1 MSPPPHPAYSVPY
14 YGTTVPLS
22 KGILVRVQWS
32 IGAKESDMFENRMP
46 RYEILSQESMA
57 TLTLGWRRIV
67 SEIGIEFMSPWA
79 IDVLRDAGQT
89 VEGDNVKFDP
99 DWILKQCALAPSE
112 FNLRARNPKNNVHI
126 GGNSMVFGG
135 VYGPPFV
142 REGDIRRDATFK
154 DYENFCKLSQ
164 SFDALDSVGGVVC
177 EPNDLSLDSR
187 HLDMAYAAATLT
199 DKFFMGNVVTA
210 QNAIDV
216 IKMAEIIHGGREA
229 IVETPALISLVNC
242 NSPLRWDDRMLD
254 SLREYVL
261 AGQPVV
267 VTPFLLMG
275 AMSPVTIPATLAQ
288 QIAEALTG
296 IALAQTLN
304 PGCPIVFGSFLSNID
319 MQSGSPQF
327 GTPESGIGLLCTGQ
341 IARSFN
347 LPFRGGGGLNSS
359 QTVDAQSAYQTMMT
373 MMPTFLSGTNWV
385 MHTAGWLEG
394 GLVSCY
400 EKFVLDIEI
409 LQSLM
414 TEFTPLEFN
423 VESLAFD
430 AHLEVGHG
438 GHFLGAAHTME
449 RFRDCFYR
457 PFLTNSDNFERWTRL
472 GAKDSKMRAA
482 EIYKKKLEDY
492 VAPEMDPRMRQELD
506 EFVAMR
512 KSQLD

>member
-1 MSPPPHPAYSVPY
+1 
-14 YGTTVPLS
+14 
-22 KGILVRVQWS
+22 
-32 IGAKESDMFENRMP
+32 MFENRMP
-46 RYEILSQESMA
+46 RYDILSEESMSVLDA
-57 TLTLGWRRIV
+57 GWRRIV
-67 SEIGIEFMSPWA
+67 SEIGVEFVSPWA
-79 IDVLRDAGQT
+79 VELLREAGQT
-89 VEGDNVKFDP
+89 VEDVNVKFDP
-99 DWILKQCALAPSE
+99 EWILAQVAKVPSE
-112 FNLRARNPKNNVHI
+112 FDLRARNPKNNVHI

-142 REGDIRRDATFK
+142 REGSVRRDATFN
-154 DYENFCKLSQ
+154 DFQNFCKLAQ

-187 HLDMAYAAATLT
+187 HLDMAFAAATLT

-210 QNAIDV
+210 ENARDV
-216 IKMAEIIHGGREA
+216 IRIAEILHGGRAA
-229 IVETPALISLVNC
+229 IEETPALISLINC

-254 SLREYVL
+254 SLREYAL

-296 IALAQTLN
+296 LALVQLIR
-304 PGCPIVFGSFLSNID
+304 PGAPVVFGSFLSNID

-341 IARSFN
+341 IARHFK

-394 GLVSCY
+394 GLVSSY
-400 EKFVLDIEI
+400 DKFILDVEI

-414 TEFTPLEFN
+414 VEFTPLEFN
-423 VESLAFD
+423 ESSLAFD

-438 GHFLGAAHTME
+438 GHFLGAAHTMD

-457 PFLTNSDNFERWTRL
+457 PFLTNSDNFERWNRL
-472 GAKDSKMRAA
+472 GARDTRDRAE
-482 EIYKKKLEDY
+482 EIWKKKLEDY
-492 VAPEMDPRMRQELD
+492 VMPDMDPSTLLELS
-506 EFVAMR
+506 EFVAQR
-512 KSQLD
+512 KSQLDS

>member
-1 MSPPPHPAYSVPY
+1 
-14 YGTTVPLS
+14 
-22 KGILVRVQWS
+22 
-32 IGAKESDMFENRMP
+32 MFENRMP
-46 RYEILSQESMA
+46 RYDILSEESMSVLDA
-57 TLTLGWRRIV
+57 GWRRIV
-67 SEIGIEFMSPWA
+67 SEIGVEFMSPWA
-79 IDVLRDAGQT
+79 VELLREAGQT
-89 VEGDNVKFDP
+89 VEDANVKFDP
-99 DWILKQCALAPSE
+99 DWILQQVAKVPSE
-112 FNLRARNPKNNVHI
+112 FNLRARNPKNNVRI

-142 REGDIRRDATFK
+142 REGNVRRDATFK
-154 DYENFCKLSQ
+154 DFENFCKLSQ

-187 HLDMAYAAATLT
+187 HLDMAFAAATLT

-210 QNAIDV
+210 ENARDV
-216 IKMAEIIHGGREA
+216 IRIAEIIHGGRAA
-229 IVETPALISLVNC
+229 IEETPALISLINC

-254 SLREYVL
+254 SLREYAL

-275 AMSPVTIPATLAQ
+275 AMSPVTIPSTLAQ

-296 IALAQTLN
+296 LALVQLIR
-304 PGCPIVFGSFLSNID
+304 PGAPVVFGSFLSNID

-341 IARSFN
+341 IARHFK

-394 GLVSCY
+394 GLVSSY
-400 EKFVLDIEI
+400 DKFVLDVEI

-414 TEFTPLEFN
+414 VEFTPLEFN
-423 VESLAFD
+423 ESSLAFD

-457 PFLTNSDNFERWTRL
+457 PFLTNSDNYERWTRL
-472 GAKDSKMRAA
+472 GSRDTRDRAE
-482 EIYKKKLEDY
+482 EIWKKKLEDY
-492 VAPEMDPRMRQELD
+492 VMPDMEASTLLELSD
-506 EFVAMR
+506 FVAQR
-512 KSQLD
+512 KSQLDS

>member
-1 MSPPPHPAYSVPY
+1 V
-14 YGTTVPLS
+14 
-22 KGILVRVQWS
+22 
-32 IGAKESDMFENRMP
+32 FENKMP
-46 RYEILSQESMA
+46 RYEILSEESMA
-57 TLTLGWRRIV
+57 VLDKGWRRIV
-67 SEIGIEFMSPWA
+67 SEIGLEFMSPWA
-79 IDVLRDAGQT
+79 VEMFREAGQT
-89 VEGDNVKFDP
+89 VEGENVKFDP
-99 DWILKQCALAPSE
+99 EWILKQVAKAPSE
-112 FNLRARNPKNNVHI
+112 FNLRARNPKNSVHI

-142 REGDIRRDATFK
+142 REGNVRRDATFK
-154 DYENFCKLSQ
+154 DFENFCKLSQ

-187 HLDMAYAAATLT
+187 HLDMAFAAATLT

-210 QNAIDV
+210 ENAKDV
-216 IKMAEIIHGGREA
+216 IRMAEILHGGRSA
-229 IVETPALISLVNC
+229 IEETPALISLVNC

-254 SLREYVL
+254 SLREYAL
-261 AGQPVV
+261 AGQPLV

-296 IALAQTLN
+296 VALTQLVR
-304 PGCPIVFGSFLSNID
+304 PGVPVVFGSFLSNID

-341 IARSFN
+341 IARHFK

-394 GLVSCY
+394 GLVSSY
-400 EKFVLDIEI
+400 DKFILDVEI

-414 TEFTPLEFN
+414 VEFTPLEFN
-423 VESLAFD
+423 ESSLAFD

-457 PFLTNSDNFERWTRL
+457 PFLTNSDNYERWTRL
-472 GAKDSKMRAA
+472 GSRDTRDRAA
-482 EIYKKKLEDY
+482 EIWQKKLDEY
-492 VAPEMDPRMRQELD
+492 VLPEMDSQVLSELTEFVSKRKSELD
-506 EFVAMR
+506 G
-512 KSQLD
+512 

>member
-1 MSPPPHPAYSVPY
+1 
-14 YGTTVPLS
+14 
-22 KGILVRVQWS
+22 
-32 IGAKESDMFENRMP
+32 MFENRMP

-67 SEIGIEFMSPWA
+67 SEVGIEFMSPWA

-142 REGDIRRDATFK
+142 REGDVRRDATFN

-210 QNAIDV
+210 QNAVDV

-492 VAPEMDPRMRQELD
+492 VAPEMDSRMRQELD

>member
-1 MSPPPHPAYSVPY
+1 
-14 YGTTVPLS
+14 
-22 KGILVRVQWS
+22 
-32 IGAKESDMFENRMP
+32 MP
-46 RYEILSQESMA
+46 RYEILSEESMA
-57 TLTLGWRRIV
+57 TLTKGWRRIV

-79 IDVLRDAGQT
+79 VDMLGEAGQE
-89 VEGDNVKFDP
+89 VSGENVKFDP
-99 DWILKQCALAPSE
+99 DWILAQIAKAPRE

-126 GGNSMVFGG
+126 GGDSMVFSA

-142 REGDIRRDATFK
+142 REGDVRRDGTFK
-154 DYENFCKLSQ
+154 DFENFCKLAQ

-187 HLDMAYAAATLT
+187 HLDMAFAAATLT

-210 QNAIDV
+210 QNAKDV
-216 IKMAEIIHGGREA
+216 IAMAEIIHGGRQA
-229 IVETPALISLVNC
+229 IVDTPALISLVNC

-254 SLREYVL
+254 SLREYAL

-267 VTPFLLMG
+267 PTPFLLMG

-296 IALAQTLN
+296 IALAQLVN
-304 PGCPIVFGSFLSNID
+304 PGVPVVFGSFLSNID

-341 IARSFN
+341 IARSFG

-373 MMPTFLSGTNWV
+373 MMPTFLSGTNFI

-394 GLVSCY
+394 GLVSSY
-400 EKFVLDIEI
+400 EKFVVDIEI

-414 TEFTPLEFN
+414 VEFTPLEFN
-423 VESLAFD
+423 EGSLAFD

-457 PFLTNSDNFERWTRL
+457 PFLTNSDNYERWKRL
-472 GAKDSKMRAA
+472 GARDTRARA
-482 EIYKKKLEDY
+482 EEIWRKKLAEY
-492 VAPEMDPRMRQELD
+492 EKPEMDASILEGLTDFVAKRRSELD
-506 EFVAMR
+506 YVE
-512 KSQLD
+512 

>member
-1 MSPPPHPAYSVPY
+1 MPH
-14 YGTTVPLS
+14 
-22 KGILVRVQWS
+22 
-32 IGAKESDMFENRMP
+32 
-46 RYEILSQESMA
+46 YEILSEESMA
-57 TLTLGWRRIV
+57 ILTKGWRRIV
-67 SEIGIEFMSPWA
+67 SEIGVEFMSPWA
-79 IDVLRDAGQT
+79 VDMLREAGQE
-89 VEGDNVKFDP
+89 VSGENVKFDP
-99 DWILKQCALAPSE
+99 DWILAQIAKAPRE

-126 GGNSMVFGG
+126 GGNSMVFSS

-142 REGDIRRDATFK
+142 REGDVRRDGTFK
-154 DYENFCKLSQ
+154 DFENFCKLAQ

-187 HLDMAYAAATLT
+187 HLDMAFAAATLT

-210 QNAIDV
+210 QNAKDV
-216 IKMAEIIHGGREA
+216 IAMAEIIHGGRRA
-229 IVETPALISLVNC
+229 IVDTPALISLVNC

-254 SLREYVL
+254 SLREYAL

-267 VTPFLLMG
+267 PTPFLLMG

-296 IALAQTLN
+296 IALAQLVN
-304 PGCPIVFGSFLSNID
+304 PGVPVVFGSFLSNID

-341 IARSFN
+341 IARSFG

-373 MMPTFLSGTNWV
+373 MMPTFLAGTNFI

-394 GLVSCY
+394 GLVSSY
-400 EKFVLDIEI
+400 EKFVVDIEI

-414 TEFTPLEFN
+414 VEFTPLEFN
-423 VESLAFD
+423 EGSLAFD

-457 PFLTNSDNFERWTRL
+457 PFLTNSDNFERWKRL
-472 GAKDSKMRAA
+472 GARDTRARA
-482 EIYKKKLEDY
+482 EEIWRKKLEEY
-492 VAPEMDPRMRQELD
+492 EKPEMDASILEGLTDFVAKRKSELD
-506 EFVAMR
+506 YVE
-512 KSQLD
+512 

>member
-1 MSPPPHPAYSVPY
+1 
-14 YGTTVPLS
+14 
-22 KGILVRVQWS
+22 
-32 IGAKESDMFENRMP
+32 MP
-46 RYEILSQESMA
+46 RYEILSEESMA
-57 TLTLGWRRIV
+57 TLTLGWKRIV

-79 IDVLRDAGQT
+79 LDLLREAGQT

-99 DWILKQCALAPSE
+99 EWILKQVAKAPSQ
-112 FNLRARNPKNNVHI
+112 FNLRARNPKNNVQI
-126 GGNSMVFGG
+126 GGDSMVFGG

-142 REGDIRRDATFK
+142 REGDVRRDATFK
-154 DYENFCKLSQ
+154 DYENFCKLAQ
-164 SFDALDSVGGVVC
+164 SYDALDSVGGVVC

-187 HLDMAYAAATLT
+187 HLDMVYAAATLT

-210 QNAIDV
+210 ENARDV
-216 IKMAEIIHGGREA
+216 IAMAEIIHGGRKA
-229 IVETPALISLVNC
+229 IEETPALISLINC

-288 QIAEALTG
+288 QIAEALSG
-296 IALAQTLN
+296 IALAQLLR

-400 EKFVLDIEI
+400 EKFIVDIEI

-430 AHLEVGHG
+430 AHVEVGHG

-457 PFLTNSDNFERWTRL
+457 PFLTNSDNYERWMRL
-472 GAKDSKMRAA
+472 GAKDTKARAA
-482 EIYKKKLEDY
+482 DIYMKKLEEY
-492 VAPEMDPRMRQELD
+492 VAPEMDPRMKQQLD
-506 EFVAMR
+506 EFVAKR
-512 KSQLD
+512 KSELD

>member
-1 MSPPPHPAYSVPY
+1 
-14 YGTTVPLS
+14 
-22 KGILVRVQWS
+22 
-32 IGAKESDMFENRMP
+32 
-46 RYEILSQESMA
+46 
-57 TLTLGWRRIV
+57 
-67 SEIGIEFMSPWA
+67 
-79 IDVLRDAGQT
+79 
-89 VEGDNVKFDP
+89 
-99 DWILKQCALAPSE
+99 
-112 FNLRARNPKNNVHI
+112 
-126 GGNSMVFGG
+126 
-135 VYGPPFV
+135 
-142 REGDIRRDATFK
+142 
-154 DYENFCKLSQ
+154 
-164 SFDALDSVGGVVC
+164 
-177 EPNDLSLDSR
+177 
-187 HLDMAYAAATLT
+187 
-199 DKFFMGNVVTA
+199 
-210 QNAIDV
+210 
-216 IKMAEIIHGGREA
+216 
-229 IVETPALISLVNC
+229 
-242 NSPLRWDDRMLD
+242 
-254 SLREYVL
+254 
-261 AGQPVV
+261 
-267 VTPFLLMG
+267 MG
-275 AMSPVTIPATLAQ
+275 AMSPVSIPATLAQ

-359 QTVDAQSAYQTMMT
+359 QTVDAQSAYQSMMT

-423 VESLAFD
+423 LESLAFD

-472 GAKDSKMRAA
+472 GAKDTKMRAA

>member
-1 MSPPPHPAYSVPY
+1 VSFIN
-14 YGTTVPLS
+14 
-22 KGILVRVQWS
+22 K
-32 IGAKESDMFENRMP
+32 MP
-46 RYEILSQESMA
+46 RYEILSEESMA
-57 TLTLGWRRIV
+57 TLTLGWKRIV

-79 IDVLRDAGQT
+79 IDLLRENGQT
-89 VEGDNVKFDP
+89 VEGENVKFDP
-99 DWILKQCALAPSE
+99 EWILKQVAKSPSQ
-112 FNLRARNPKNNVHI
+112 FNLQARNPKNNVQI
-126 GGNSMVFGG
+126 GGDSMVFGG

-142 REGDIRRDATFK
+142 REGDVRRDATFK
-154 DYENFCKLSQ
+154 DYENFCKLAQ
-164 SFDALDSVGGVVC
+164 SYDALDSVGGVVC

-210 QNAIDV
+210 ENAKDV
-216 IKMAEIIHGGREA
+216 IAMAEIIHGGRKA
-229 IVETPALISLVNC
+229 IEDTPALISLVNC

-296 IALAQTLN
+296 IALAQTLR

-400 EKFVLDIEI
+400 EKFVVDIEI

-457 PFLTNSDNFERWTRL
+457 PFLTNSDNYERWMRL
-472 GAKDSKMRAA
+472 GAKDTKARAS
-482 EIYKKKLEDY
+482 EIYLKKLEDY
-492 VAPEMDPRMRQELD
+492 VQPEMDPRMKQELD
-506 EFVAMR
+506 EFVAKR

>member
-1 MSPPPHPAYSVPY
+1 V
-14 YGTTVPLS
+14 
-22 KGILVRVQWS
+22 
-32 IGAKESDMFENRMP
+32 FENRMP
-46 RYEILSQESMA
+46 RYDILSEESMA
-57 TLTLGWRRIV
+57 VLDAGWRRIV
-67 SEIGIEFMSPWA
+67 SEIGVEFMSPWA
-79 IDVLRDAGQT
+79 VDLLREAGQS
-89 VEGDNVKFDP
+89 VDDVNVKFDP
-99 DWILKQCALAPSE
+99 EWILAQVAKAPSE

-142 REGDIRRDATFK
+142 LEGKVRRDATFN
-154 DYENFCKLSQ
+154 DFQNFCKLAQ

-187 HLDMAYAAATLT
+187 HLDMAFAAATLT

-210 QNAIDV
+210 ENARDV
-216 IKMAEIIHGGREA
+216 IRIAEILHGGRTA
-229 IVETPALISLVNC
+229 IEETPALISLINC

-254 SLREYVL
+254 SLREYAL

-296 IALAQTLN
+296 LALVQLIR
-304 PGCPIVFGSFLSNID
+304 PGAPAVFGSFLSNID

-341 IARSFN
+341 IARHFK

-359 QTVDAQSAYQTMMT
+359 QSVDAQSAYQTMMT

-394 GLVSCY
+394 GLVSSY
-400 EKFVLDIEI
+400 DKFILDVEI

-414 TEFTPLEFN
+414 VEFTPLEFN
-423 VESLAFD
+423 ESSLAFD

-457 PFLTNSDNFERWTRL
+457 PFLTNSDNYERWTRL
-472 GAKDSKMRAA
+472 GSRDTRDRAE
-482 EIYKKKLEDY
+482 EIWRKKLEDY
-492 VAPEMDPRMRQELD
+492 VMPDMDTSTLLELSD
-506 EFVAMR
+506 FVAQR
-512 KSQLD
+512 KSQLDS

>member
-1 MSPPPHPAYSVPY
+1 
-14 YGTTVPLS
+14 
-22 KGILVRVQWS
+22 
-32 IGAKESDMFENRMP
+32 MFKNRMP

-57 TLTLGWRRIV
+57 VLDAGWRRIV

-79 IDVLRDAGQT
+79 VEMLREAGQI
-89 VEGDNVKFDP
+89 VEGENVKFDP
-99 DWILKQCALAPSE
+99 DWILSQVAKSPSE
-112 FNLRARNPKNNVHI
+112 FDLRARNPKNSVHI
-126 GGNSMVFGG
+126 GGDSMVFGG

-142 REGDIRRDATFK
+142 REGDVRRDATFK
-154 DYENFCKLSQ
+154 DFENFCKLAQ

-187 HLDMAYAAATLT
+187 HLDMAFAAATLT

-216 IKMAEIIHGGREA
+216 IRMAEIIHGGRKA
-229 IVETPALISLVNC
+229 IEETPALISLINC

-254 SLREYVL
+254 SLREYAL

-288 QIAEALTG
+288 QIAEALSG
-296 IALAQTLN
+296 IALVQLIR
-304 PGCPIVFGSFLSNID
+304 PGVPVVFGSFLSNID

-341 IARSFN
+341 IARHFN

-359 QTVDAQSAYQTMMT
+359 QSVDAQSAYQTMMT
-373 MMPTFLSGTNWV
+373 MMPTFLAGTNWV

-394 GLVSCY
+394 GLVSSY
-400 EKFVLDIEI
+400 DKFIVDIEI

-414 TEFTPLEFN
+414 AEFTPLEFT
-423 VESLAFD
+423 ESSLAFD

-438 GHFLGAAHTME
+438 GHFLGAAHTMD

-457 PFLTNSDNFERWTRL
+457 PFLTNSDNYERWNRL
-472 GAKDSKMRAA
+472 GARDTRARAA
-482 EIYKKKLEDY
+482 EIWQKKLDDY
-492 VAPEMDPRMRQELD
+492 VMPEMDSAVLLELTD
-506 EFVAMR
+506 FVAER
-512 KSQLD
+512 KSQLDS

>member
-1 MSPPPHPAYSVPY
+1 MYPPPHHAYSVPY

>member
-1 MSPPPHPAYSVPY
+1 
-14 YGTTVPLS
+14 
-22 KGILVRVQWS
+22 
-32 IGAKESDMFENRMP
+32 MFENRMP
-46 RYEILSQESMA
+46 RYDILSEESMSVLDA
-57 TLTLGWRRIV
+57 GWRRIV
-67 SEIGIEFMSPWA
+67 SEIGVEFMSPWA
-79 IDVLRDAGQT
+79 VELLREAGQT
-89 VEGDNVKFDP
+89 VEGENVKFDP
-99 DWILKQCALAPSE
+99 EWILKQVAKVPSE

-142 REGDIRRDATFK
+142 REGNVRRDATFK
-154 DYENFCKLSQ
+154 DFENFCKLTQ

-187 HLDMAYAAATLT
+187 HLDMAFAAATLT

-210 QNAIDV
+210 ENARDV
-216 IKMAEIIHGGREA
+216 IRIAEIIHGGRAA
-229 IVETPALISLVNC
+229 IEETPALISLINC

-254 SLREYVL
+254 SLREYAL

-296 IALAQTLN
+296 LALVQLIR
-304 PGCPIVFGSFLSNID
+304 PGAPVVFGSFLSNID

-341 IARSFN
+341 IARHFK

-394 GLVSCY
+394 GLVSSY
-400 EKFVLDIEI
+400 DKFVLDVEI

-414 TEFTPLEFN
+414 VEFTPLEFN
-423 VESLAFD
+423 ESSLAFD

-438 GHFLGAAHTME
+438 GHFLGAAHTMD

-457 PFLTNSDNFERWTRL
+457 PFLTNSDNYERWTRL
-472 GAKDSKMRAA
+472 GSRDTRDRAE
-482 EIYKKKLEDY
+482 EIWKKKLEDY
-492 VAPEMDPRMRQELD
+492 VMPDMEASTLLELSD
-506 EFVAMR
+506 FVAQR
-512 KSQLD
+512 KSQLDS